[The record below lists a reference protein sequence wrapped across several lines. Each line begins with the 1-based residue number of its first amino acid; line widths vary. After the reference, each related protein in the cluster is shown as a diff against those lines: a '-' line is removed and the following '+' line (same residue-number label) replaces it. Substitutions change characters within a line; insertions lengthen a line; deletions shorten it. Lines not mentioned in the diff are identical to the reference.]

1 MVMFLLAIASGFEE
15 EVLQQITTHTP
26 SSTQKHQGVNSPESE
41 GVNSTESTFDKLKPK
56 TAWEH

>member
-26 SSTQKHQGVNSPESE
+26 SSTQKHRGVNSPEFHGKASPIQWGE
-41 GVNSTESTFDKLKPK
+41 FNGVYR
-56 TAWEH
+56 